1 MLLTCLLLPIQ
12 PAWSHDEAPP
22 HRLVLIRDAETETLM
37 HAFAV
42 ALYRAASLNPNTIRI
57 FPVRDR
63 AINAFAGSG
72 NRMFIHAGLVMQADA
87 ALGDRGQANL
97 VLAKE
102 AIRVGDIRLAKRF
115 ARMAADSLPQGPAR
129 LRALDIG
136 NAARKENRE

>member
-1 MLLTCLLLPIQ
+1 
-12 PAWSHDEAPP
+12 
-22 HRLVLIRDAETETLM
+22 M

-57 FPVRDR
+57 VPERDR

-72 NRMFIHAGLVMQADA
+72 NRMVIHAGLVMQAKA
-87 ALGDRGQANL
+87 ALADRGQVNL
-97 VLAKE
+97 ALAEE
-102 AIRVGDIRLAKRF
+102 AIRGGDIPLAKRF

-129 LRALDIG
+129 LRAPDIG